1 MKRIVVSMWDKY
13 VMEITDEEYEQL
25 QNGDV
30 DVIELFV
37 EKQSTDKV
45 TWKNGGTGWE

>member
-25 QNGDV
+25 KNGDV
-30 DVIELFV
+30 DVTELFD

-45 TWKNGGTGWE
+45 TWKNGGTGWD